1 MKKTRLFFCLF
12 VLLWVGPNGPLQ
24 ADGASPDRASRK
36 SLAPYEPDASHP
48 FGRPNPEAPPELMQ
62 FDFMVGEFLCVDRT
76 LQRDGSWNERRT
88 VWTARYF
95 MNGYA
100 IQDIHWK
107 PGVTATNL
115 RFLDAATGKWQVSWF
130 QIPPYKT
137 AAVFE
142 GAQEGE
148 GSGGA
153 MVMRG
158 QPTTQEDKTVQTI
171 LTFYDIQPDSYEWK
185 AEQHIDGHPQ
195 SFGPFWEISCV
206 RSKDNK

>member
-1 MKKTRLFFCLF
+1 MKETRLLFCLF
-12 VLLWVGPNGPLQ
+12 ALLGLVPTGSPQ
-24 ADGASPDRASRK
+24 ADGASSDLASRK
-36 SLAPYEPDASHP
+36 TLAPYEPDATHP
-48 FGRPNPEAPPELMQ
+48 FGRPNPEAPPELRQ
-62 FDFMVGEFLCVDRT
+62 FDFMVGEFHCVDRV

-115 RFLDAATGKWQVSWF
+115 RFFEAATGKWQVSWF
-130 QIPPYKT
+130 QAPPYKT

-148 GSGGA
+148 GSGRA

-158 QPTTQEDKTVQTI
+158 RPTTQGEKTVQTV
-171 LTFYDIQPDSYEWK
+171 LTFYDIQPGSYEWK
-185 AEQHIDGHPQ
+185 AEQLIDDRPQ
-195 SFGPFWEISCV
+195 SFGPFWRISCK
-206 RSKDNK
+206 RAKDSD